1 MVVSFYSPVQE
12 RLNWRESSKGPVRSS
27 RDWKLLCEERLSE
40 VVFFSIE
47 KRMQDIVV
55 RLYYGCANSSKVARF
70 YLSLP
75 GEKKK
80 QNKTTT
86 LQ

>member
-1 MVVSFYSPVQE
+1 M
-12 RLNWRESSKGPVRSS
+12 
-27 RDWKLLCEERLSE
+27 
-40 VVFFSIE
+40 E